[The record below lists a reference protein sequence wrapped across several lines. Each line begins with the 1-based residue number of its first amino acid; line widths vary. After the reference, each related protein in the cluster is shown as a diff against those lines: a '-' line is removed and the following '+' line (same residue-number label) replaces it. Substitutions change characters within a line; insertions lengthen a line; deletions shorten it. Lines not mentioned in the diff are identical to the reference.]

1 MTAFSLADLVTYLPC
16 DLMTK
21 VDIASM
27 AHSLECRQPFLD
39 YRLVE
44 LAASF
49 PAAWKFRRGQGKR
62 ILRRAFGD
70 LLPNEI
76 WTRRKMGFGVPLDH
90 WFRNELRPLTPRR
103 SAERDGPLS
112 RVLSARSGS
121 ADGGGPRAR
130 PVQSLL
136 PAVDAVGVRA
146 WLRQGAPRRGVPD
159 SSLKCRGTGTARM
172 WLSASFRGTAAG
184 CRFVSQRT
192 ITRYRRASIRAV
204 ATETKP

>member
-1 MTAFSLADLVTYLPC
+1 LPDSDPAGFLQAALARAGARDAVSAFSLADLVTYLPC

-49 PAAWKFRRGQGKR
+49 PAAWKYRRGIGKR

-70 LLPNEI
+70 LLPTEI

-90 WFRNELRPLTPRR
+90 WFRDELRPLTH
-103 SAERDGPLS
+103 DVLLS
-112 RVLSARSGS
+112 QSARCG
-121 ADGGGPRAR
+121 AYFRLEAVRQMVEDHEQGRFNHCYRLWTLLVFELWLQRWGGP
-130 PVQSLL
+130 
-136 PAVDAVGVRA
+136 
-146 WLRQGAPRRGVPD
+146 
-159 SSLKCRGTGTARM
+159 TG
-172 WLSASFRGTAAG
+172 S
-184 CRFVSQRT
+184 
-192 ITRYRRASIRAV
+192 
-204 ATETKP
+204 